1 MLPFL
6 QRLFGNPKTESDRDA
21 FRDAISIDVSG
32 PDFRDLYPTQADIAA
47 RLQSAGIFHD
57 SAVPWMAQAAQA
69 SIAAGA
75 GLRENVRIVVA
86 TGSLL
91 AKDELKALGLHHGRK
106 VGADFIAALHGVET
120 GAAIDSSKRSCTR
133 PPATRTIC
141 TTFEGFRKRASRIAA
156 CRARRTRGRRQ
167 SSRNSTAASSPLRKP
182 AGLPLS
188 IRWRFA
194 AASSRLS

>member
-120 GAAIDSSKRSCTR
+120 GAAIDQFE
-133 PPATRTIC
+133 TILH
-141 TTFEGFRKRASRIAA
+141 
-156 CRARRTRGRRQ
+156 
-167 SSRNSTAASSPLRKP
+167 TAASHANHMHNLRRFQEAGITHCRLSSPQDARETAIEQKFNGRKLTLEE
-182 AGLPLS
+182 ARRLALS